1 MDRRKKV
8 ELLDAENSVVVI
20 VDIQQRLAQAMP
32 DGVRT
37 RVIEQVSILLT
48 AANVLSVPVMV
59 TEQYP
64 KGLGPTETDITTM
77 LNSDVPV
84 IEKTCFS
91 CVQSAPFNQH
101 LEQIG
106 RNKVILTG
114 MESHICIL
122 QTALDLLGQGYQVY
136 VLEDA
141 VSSRSKANQYNA
153 LQRMRSSGVVITN
166 VESALFEWLGDAKH
180 PEFKT
185 LAKLIV

>member
-8 ELLDAENSVVVI
+8 ELLDADNSVVVI
-20 VDIQQRLAQAMP
+20 VDIQQRLMQVMP
-32 DGVRT
+32 SGVRS
-37 RVIEQVSILLT
+37 RILEQVSILLT
-48 AANVLSVPVMV
+48 AANVLSVPVIV

-64 KGLGPTETDITTM
+64 KGLGPTEFDITTM
-77 LNSDVPV
+77 LAADVPV

-91 CVQSAPFNQH
+91 CVQSDQFKQQ